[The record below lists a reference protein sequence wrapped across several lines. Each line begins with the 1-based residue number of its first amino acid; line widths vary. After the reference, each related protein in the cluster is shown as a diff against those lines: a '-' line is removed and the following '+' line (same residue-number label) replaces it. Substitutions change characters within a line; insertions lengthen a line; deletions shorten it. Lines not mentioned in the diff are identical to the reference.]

1 MTLPLIGDVL
11 DPIIPDAAAG
21 HASRAPDRHTSTMPR
36 PRPAGHTALLLL
48 YVGPLIATAVLLWLA
63 DLQVLAVA
71 LLVIEAV
78 VAAAIWAAIR

>member
-1 MTLPLIGDVL
+1 
-11 DPIIPDAAAG
+11 
-21 HASRAPDRHTSTMPR
+21 MPR